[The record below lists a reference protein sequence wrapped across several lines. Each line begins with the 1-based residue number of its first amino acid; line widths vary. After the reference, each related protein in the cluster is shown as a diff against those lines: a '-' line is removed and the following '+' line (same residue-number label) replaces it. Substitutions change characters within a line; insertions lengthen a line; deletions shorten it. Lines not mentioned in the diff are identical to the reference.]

1 MTAEETEG
9 ANVAEAAEATP
20 EGSEETSEESTADQG
35 WREAIDDDA
44 TRKLADRYTSPAAMA
59 KALREANTELSSRVK
74 MPGED
79 ASEEDINKFRKAM
92 GVPDEVAGYNI
103 PKPEHYPDEIY
114 NSEEV
119 QGRVNGFAEAMH
131 KAGAS
136 SSAVEAA
143 LQWYWGQEAAGQ
155 EAMSKYD
162 REHQEAAEAELRKEW
177 GSDYDGNKNFAQDFV
192 KQYGGEDLLKMEL
205 KDGTLLGSNPSFARM
220 AAEAGRRV
228 SEGGLQMGVAGTE
241 AGQDIQKSYDE
252 LSDQIYDAHRR
263 GEVDKARRLDA
274 ERSELSKQLFGDR
287 NIGAA

>member
-1 MTAEETEG
+1 MRSALVTG
-9 ANVAEAAEATP
+9 INGQD
-20 EGSEETSEESTADQG
+20 GSYMADFLLDKG
-35 WREAIDDDA
+35 YKVFGMER
-44 TRKLADRYTSPAAMA
+44 R
-59 KALREANTELSSRVK
+59 SSRINRENT
-74 MPGED
+74 GHLED
-79 ASEEDINKFRKAM
+79 NENFQFLNGDLVDQNSLLRCLKLSD
-92 GVPDEVAGYNI
+92 
-103 PKPEHYPDEIY
+103 PDEIY

-205 KDGTLLGSNPSFARM
+205 KDGTLLGSNPYFARM